1 MEDETNV
8 RLLRDDNA
16 DDIEG
21 NGGVSYGSPS
31 FVSQS
36 EALQYQM
43 ARVEVKVDQLHE
55 MHLKHLRRPT
65 LDEESQEESNIKR
78 LTNEIT
84 QVSIRDRSRFFV
96 LVCRRAC
103 GHGDWSPPS
112 FGSHLNPFL
121 TMGKDYAHHILMSP
135 PSFES
140 HRHV

>member
-8 RLLRDDNA
+8 RLLRDDNE

-84 QVSIRDRSRFFV
+84 QVSISIIFF
-96 LVCRRAC
+96 CA
-103 GHGDWSPPS
+103 S
-112 FGSHLNPFL
+112 GSHLNPIPNRGDRLFPQY
-121 TMGKDYAHHILMSP
+121 TDVPTK
-135 PSFES
+135 F
-140 HRHV
+140 

>member
-1 MEDETNV
+1 MT
-8 RLLRDDNA
+8 L
-16 DDIEG
+16 IEG

-84 QVSIRDRSRFFV
+84 QVSIRDRPRFF
-96 LVCRRAC
+96 CA
-103 GHGDWSPPS
+103 S
-112 FGSHLNPFL
+112 GSHLNPISKGGGGQIIS
-121 TMGKDYAHHILMSP
+121 TIHILMSP
-135 PSFES
+135 QVLKPQVRLSWA
-140 HRHV
+140 

>member
-21 NGGVSYGSPS
+21 NGGISYGSPS

-84 QVSIRDRSRFFV
+84 QVSIRDR
-96 LVCRRAC
+96 
-103 GHGDWSPPS
+103 PS
-112 FGSHLNPFL
+112 FFC
-121 TMGKDYAHHILMSP
+121 A
-135 PSFES
+135 SFES
-140 HRHV
+140 HRCA

>member
-21 NGGVSYGSPS
+21 HGGVSYGSPS

-84 QVSIRDRSRFFV
+84 QVSIRDLPRFFCASYRC
-96 LVCRRAC
+96 LELKIC
-103 GHGDWSPPS
+103 G
-112 FGSHLNPFL
+112 
-121 TMGKDYAHHILMSP
+121 TI
-135 PSFES
+135 
-140 HRHV
+140 

>member
-8 RLLRDDNA
+8 RLLRDDND

-21 NGGVSYGSPS
+21 HGGVSYGSPS

-43 ARVEVKVDQLHE
+43 ARVDVKVDQLNE

-84 QVSIRDRSRFFV
+84 QVSIKGQLISKWCPKISPKRTKTIMSLSQLRSF
-96 LVCRRAC
+96 
-103 GHGDWSPPS
+103 
-112 FGSHLNPFL
+112 
-121 TMGKDYAHHILMSP
+121 K
-135 PSFES
+135 
-140 HRHV
+140 

>member
-1 MEDETNV
+1 MT
-8 RLLRDDNA
+8 L
-16 DDIEG
+16 IEG

-84 QVSIRDRSRFFV
+84 QVSIRHLCMH
-96 LVCRRAC
+96 LVDTNIFSLYHIVRATKT
-103 GHGDWSPPS
+103 
-112 FGSHLNPFL
+112 
-121 TMGKDYAHHILMSP
+121 TM
-135 PSFES
+135 
-140 HRHV
+140 

>member
-84 QVSIRDRSRFFV
+84 QVSTVDSGNSKRLHSEQSLISKHYCLVTLIV
-96 LVCRRAC
+96 L
-103 GHGDWSPPS
+103 
-112 FGSHLNPFL
+112 
-121 TMGKDYAHHILMSP
+121 
-135 PSFES
+135 
-140 HRHV
+140 